1 MELWEVFK
9 ELEAK
14 PDRTFRTTY
23 DGRTFEI
30 KNVDGW
36 FQFNLIDAHGDKR
49 DHLTPSGAFNNNV
62 KADMDW
68 QLVYQPVTWQEAIQ
82 EWSEG
87 TKVVW
92 EDDTNRRV
100 FDRGNRRLSAK
111 HQSHMIDQ
119 DGDAVTVRM
128 IFGGKW
134 YVED

>member
-23 DGRTFEI
+23 DGRTLEI

-36 FQFNLIDAHGDKR
+36 FQFNLIDAHGNKR

-62 KADMDW
+62 KVDMDW
-68 QLVYQPVTWQEAIQ
+68 QLVHRPVTWQEALQ
-82 EWSEG
+82 AWAEG
-87 TKVVW
+87 KKISFSYAGY
-92 EDDTNRRV
+92 DNR
-100 FDRGNRRLSAK
+100 FD
-111 HQSHMIDQ
+111 
-119 DGDAVTVRM
+119 
-128 IFGGKW
+128 FGASNYTMSVDKIKKAEW

>member
-30 KNVDGW
+30 KNVGGW
-36 FQFNLIDAHGDKR
+36 FQFNLIDAHGNKR

-62 KADMDW
+62 KVDMDW
-68 QLVYQPVTWQEAIQ
+68 QLVHEPVTWQEAIQ
-82 EWSEG
+82 AWAEG
-87 TKVVW
+87 KKISYSYMGYDKRFDF
-92 EDDTNRRV
+92 EDSNCTMSIEKIKN
-100 FDRGNRRLSAK
+100 AE
-111 HQSHMIDQ
+111 
-119 DGDAVTVRM
+119 
-128 IFGGKW
+128 W